1 MRMLADGDPDAHLR
15 RRALALALALGALTV
30 VHFTIGV
37 ASHPQHVVH
46 VGLEL
51 GYLLVVIAAAVW
63 FGVRGGL
70 AAGAGAAAA
79 LGAHALSSWSGQPME
94 NANQLAMMAVFVAVG
109 AVAGGLVDAQFRAKR
124 EKIIE
129 ALAALESALGFRDD
143 ATRLHGERVAAL
155 AVDMGRALGFDA
167 ASLERLRLAAL
178 VHDLG
183 KIGIADDVLM
193 KPEELTPAERHHIE
207 QHPRIAAE
215 ILRHLHGAQAVSR
228 IVASHHERIDG
239 SGYPAGL
246 RAHEIPREALV
257 LSVADVY
264 CALAEPRPYKP
275 GLSTPEILDI
285 MAPLAGKK
293 LDAAAFGALQSILHQ
308 QGEPGARNVE
318 G

>member
-1 MRMLADGDPDAHLR
+1 MLTGGNVER
-15 RRALALALALGALTV
+15 GTTVRASVLALAFGAITI
-30 VHFTIGV
+30 VHFTVGV

-46 VGLEL
+46 VWLEL
-51 GYLLVVIAAAVW
+51 GYLLVVIAAAVC

-70 AAGAGAAAA
+70 AAGAAAAAA
-79 LGAHALSSWSGQPME
+79 LGSYALSSWRGQPME
-94 NANQLAMMAVFVAVG
+94 NANQLAMMAVFVSVG
-109 AVAGGLVDAQFRAKR
+109 AVAGALVDARSRAQR
-124 EKIIE
+124 ENIIE

-143 ATRLHGERVAAL
+143 ATRLHGERVAGL
-155 AVDMGRALGFDA
+155 AVLMGRALGFHR

-193 KPEELTPAERHHIE
+193 KPEELTPAERQHVE

-215 ILRHLHGAQAVSR
+215 ILRHLHGAEAVSR

-246 RAHEIPREALV
+246 RAPEILPEALV

-275 GLSTPEILDI
+275 ALSTREILAI
-285 MAPLAGKK
+285 MTPLAGTK
-293 LDAAAFGALQSILHQ
+293 LDAAAFAALQSILASRHLDQ
-308 QGEPGARNVE
+308 
-318 G
+318 